1 MSEDRTKELAN
12 IEKLNVA
19 ETTLQ
24 EARAQGSEIV
34 HVGWLDD
41 AARGTPQDPD
51 AVRSRVG
58 ATQVSTYDREDVVQ
72 ATLPTKASRII
83 LSPAATKPN
92 AKDQHHSQGVGW
104 RRVNACYGKRETNMC
119 WRNEIKNILT
129 GVPAVDDSRT
139 FASENHGYVTIRRGT
154 ELFSSGR
161 CCQARADGTL
171 QHKGH
176 ATHRTDGVWWRD
188 DRRTPLMQKEEKEP
202 TRICM
207 GVKQ

>member
-1 MSEDRTKELAN
+1 MDSAGVDWNKNRSGAKSGNLGHLSESQKVSEDRTKELVN
-12 IEKLNVA
+12 TEKLDVA
-19 ETTLQ
+19 GIALQ

-72 ATLPTKASRII
+72 ATPPTKASRII

-104 RRVNACYGKRETNMC
+104 RRVKAWCGKRETNTC
-119 WRNEIKNILT
+119 WGNEIKNILT
-129 GVPAVDDSRT
+129 GVPAVDDPRT
-139 FASENHGYVTIRRGT
+139 FA
-154 ELFSSGR
+154 
-161 CCQARADGTL
+161 
-171 QHKGH
+171 
-176 ATHRTDGVWWRD
+176 
-188 DRRTPLMQKEEKEP
+188 
-202 TRICM
+202 
-207 GVKQ
+207 